1 MQLKLMPTVPFHLC
15 WLELLLFFFKPMIF
29 NFFLNAGLKQ
39 GSGEDFMQVTT
50 QPGHGLNPRFPQ
62 LTFSFPLGCDQCLM
76 GWKEL
81 LNGSSSIFATP
92 SQTVPRYSPSPGG
105 GGQAA
110 GIPHIVLPEPQ
121 CTSQFIPWL
130 PESQG
135 TRENTLEVVIVNNN
149 LAFMFAL
156 MLSETLKSEPFQLKK
171 KKKT

>member
-1 MQLKLMPTVPFHLC
+1 
-15 WLELLLFFFKPMIF
+15 
-29 NFFLNAGLKQ
+29 
-39 GSGEDFMQVTT
+39 
-50 QPGHGLNPRFPQ
+50 
-62 LTFSFPLGCDQCLM
+62 M
-76 GWKEL
+76 GWKKL
-81 LNGSSSIFATP
+81 LDGSSSIFATP
-92 SQTVPRYSPSPGG
+92 SQTAPRDSPSPGG

-135 TRENTLEVVIVNNN
+135 TRENTLEVVIVNN

-171 KKKT
+171 KKNLKTLPKHKNSSVS